1 MGNIKITVYR
11 LRIEAGDIIE
21 AMNDDFRKNIV
32 SMYGDAGKKWL
43 DLIPDIIN
51 EYEEKWSFHALPP
64 YSLSYNYVAPV
75 IVQDGSE
82 AVLKIGFPGDK
93 EFRQGALALKVFNG
107 EGTVKLLNEDLEKGV
122 ILLEK
127 LEPGENL
134 LSLSSDQEATR
145 IATGVMKK
153 LWRKPSDDFR
163 FPYVSDWGK
172 GFMRHREKFNGTSGP
187 LPQKLFDHAEKTF
200 VELEKSMAEKVLL
213 HGDLHQ
219 ANILSSHR
227 AGWLAIDPKGV
238 IGERAYEVGS
248 LLRNPKQLATNPNL
262 PKILGSRIAILSEE
276 LRISK
281 ERIIGWG
288 MSQAVLSAVWSVE
301 DHRAGFEDAITF
313 AKHLQEMM

>member
-1 MGNIKITVYR
+1 
-11 LRIEAGDIIE
+11 
-21 AMNDDFRKNIV
+21 MNDDFRKNIV
-32 SMYGDAGKKWL
+32 SMYGDEGKRWL
-43 DLIPDIIN
+43 DFIPGIVA
-51 EYEEKWSFHALPP
+51 EYEKKWSFQSLHP
-64 YSLSYNYVAPV
+64 YNLSYSYVAPV
-75 IVQDGSE
+75 IAHDGSK

-107 EGTVKLLNEDLEKGV
+107 QGSVKLLNEDLEKGV

-134 LSLSSDQEATR
+134 LSLPSDEDR
-145 IATGVMKK
+145 MHIAADVMKK
-153 LWRKPSDDFR
+153 LWRKTPDVDT
-163 FPYVSDWGK
+163 FPHIADLGK
-172 GFMRHREKFNGTSGP
+172 GFVRHREKFGGTSGP
-187 LPQKLFDHAEKTF
+187 LPQKLFDKAEKIF
-200 VELEKSMAEKVLL
+200 FELENSMSETVLL

-227 AGWLAIDPKGV
+227 DGWLAIDPKGV
-238 IGERAYEVGS
+238 LGERAYEIGS
-248 LLRNPKQLATNPNL
+248 LLRNPKQLATNSDL

-276 LRISK
+276 LKISK

-301 DHRAGFEDAITF
+301 DHRGGFEDAITF